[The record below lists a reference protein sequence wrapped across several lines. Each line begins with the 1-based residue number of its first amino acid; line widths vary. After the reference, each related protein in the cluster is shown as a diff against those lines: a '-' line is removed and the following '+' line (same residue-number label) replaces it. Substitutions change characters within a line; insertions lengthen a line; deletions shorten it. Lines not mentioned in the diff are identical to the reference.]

1 MEKLGAI
8 LERDRDIR
16 RAVCEL
22 LDAAPFAEAGL
33 GLAPVGRAA
42 RRATVRVGAEQ
53 FDAAA
58 EALRS
63 LPPAVRGRIRLV
75 LKPQFLSRRKGK
87 SHGA

>member
-22 LDAAPFAEAGL
+22 LDAAPSAEAGL
-33 GLAPVGRAA
+33 ELARIVMWS
-42 RRATVRVGAEQ
+42 RATVRVGAEQ

-58 EALRS
+58 DALRS
-63 LPPAVRGRIRLV
+63 LPPEVRGRISLV
-75 LKPQFLSRRKGK
+75 LKPQLLSRRKGK
-87 SHGA
+87 SHGV